1 MRTIDPALERVWELM
16 RHDHADII
24 IQPLPARLLQL
35 LDALEQKERAF
46 EGLKVEAPRDPN
58 LPLPD

>member
-1 MRTIDPALERVWELM
+1 MRTIDPAIERVWELM

-35 LDALEQKERAF
+35 LDALEQKERALA
-46 EGLKVEAPRDPN
+46 GC
-58 LPLPD
+58 